1 MLWKWDSTQFMT
13 QRRDIE
19 KAQWGKVVKVKAV
32 KVKSAKVKVGHT
44 VYDSEKRH

>member
-13 QRRDIE
+13 QRGDIE
-19 KAQWGKVVKVKAV
+19 KAQWGKTVKVKAV

-44 VYDSEKRH
+44 VYDSKRTH